1 MNPLSNEYI
10 IILIRKDEEEQKSY
24 VGMIIGGPDLVFR
37 KIELMYSIEDS
48 VSINFR

>member
-24 VGMIIGGPDLVFR
+24 VGESISGPDLIF
-37 KIELMYSIEDS
+37 
-48 VSINFR
+48 